1 MDWSDHYVENFLS
14 ASDSEEAKNALQK
27 ICLLWIEYANF
38 DTENSKTIYEK
49 AMTDDLVKE
58 CPEIIISFSSYHSK
72 LGKFEES
79 KRIIV
84 ERLSSNLPSKTVD
97 MLWIELQRV
106 ISIKETHPKS
116 IKHLYDEI
124 KSLGSKSI
132 SSPSA
137 NLLNSQ
143 SYHQEAKI
151 LNFEEYPEEPKL
163 EISNKSVE
171 SEQKVSQQQIK
182 QVASP
187 LGRIVFDRIFDN
199 TSSFTAEQLHKLY
212 STRPPMLF
220 YFTDKVM
227 LM

>member
-97 MLWIELQRV
+97 MLW
-106 ISIKETHPKS
+106 S